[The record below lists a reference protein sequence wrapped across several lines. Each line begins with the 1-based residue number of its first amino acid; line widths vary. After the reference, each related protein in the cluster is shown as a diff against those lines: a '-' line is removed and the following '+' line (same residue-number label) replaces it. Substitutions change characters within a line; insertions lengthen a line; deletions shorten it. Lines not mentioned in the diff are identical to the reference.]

1 MLPAVLAS
9 FLFAFSAVVSQRA
22 SRIFGALPANFYRLC
37 IACLILGLITWT
49 VDVSRGV
56 PSLHDGIFQRF
67 FWSGLVGYGIGDI
80 ALFLA
85 YARLG
90 SRLTILINWCAASIT
105 SAAGDYWL
113 RQHFLTWPQWI
124 GVGAVM
130 MGLCVALWPAD
141 AAQRVRHPAGGVL
154 FAIIA
159 GAGMG
164 IGTVLSSQAIDAA
177 TTLGVQVHGFSQ
189 AFQRSTA
196 GLGAALLAFLCVKY
210 LPQRPADDRAR
221 KWKHKPFWIIST
233 ALCGPVL
240 GVSCYQWALSLTG
253 SSTIVVAIAATSTL
267 LVIPLARL
275 MEKDKP
281 GGRQIAGTILAAA
294 GVIALKWFS

>member
-1 MLPAVLAS
+1 MLPAIFAS
-9 FLFAFSAVVSQRA
+9 LFFALSAVVSQRA
-22 SRIFGALPANFYRLC
+22 SRIFGAIPANFYRLC
-37 IACLILGLITWT
+37 IACLVLGLVTLS
-49 VDVSRGV
+49 VDASFGTS
-56 PSLHDGIFQRF
+56 SLHDGIFQRF
-67 FWSGLVGYGIGDI
+67 FWSGLVGFGMGDI

-90 SRLTILINWCAASIT
+90 SRLTILINWCAAAIT
-105 SAAGDYWL
+105 SAAGDYWM
-113 RQHFLTWPQWI
+113 RQHFVTWPQWI
-124 GVGAVM
+124 GIGAIM
-130 MGLCVALWPAD
+130 AGLLVALWPAD
-141 AAQRVRHPAGGVL
+141 AAQRVKHPAGGVL

-159 GAGMG
+159 GASMG
-164 IGTVLSSQAIDAA
+164 VGTVMSSQAIDAA
-177 TTLGVQVHGFSQ
+177 YSLGVQVHGFSQ

-196 GLGAALLAFLCVKY
+196 GLAAALVAFLCVKF
-210 LPQRPADDRAR
+210 LPQRPVETPVR
-221 KWKHKPFWIIST
+221 KWKNKPFWLIST
-233 ALCGPVL
+233 ALFAPVL

-281 GGRQIAGTILAAA
+281 AGRQIAGTILAAA